1 VQQVFFNGEFM
12 PYEEVSIS
20 PEDRGFNF
28 ADGLYEVIRVYNGRP
43 FCTRE
48 HLDRLYS
55 GAAELGIDITY
66 SRADFSD
73 ISQRLLE
80 ANDLKEAMIYLQ
92 VTRGVA
98 PRSHPFP
105 EDCEPTTFIFVRGV
119 SPPEPD
125 KVESGVSVITHP
137 DNRWGLC
144 HLKTVG
150 LLPNCIARTKAER
163 QGAFEALFVRDGFI
177 TEATARTAFCV
188 RDDVMYTHPLANI
201 LPSVTRLCVL
211 HLAKDNGWPLQQR
224 ALPVQQFLG
233 ADEIFIGGTVAEIL
247 PVVEAEGQPI
257 GDGKPGPVF
266 KKVYHAYQK
275 MIDDQ
280 CGR

>member
-1 VQQVFFNGEFM
+1 MQKVFFNGEFM
-12 PYEEVSIS
+12 HYGEVNIS

-43 FCTRE
+43 FCMRE

-55 GAAELGIDITY
+55 GAEELEISIPYSRTDFADIT
-66 SRADFSD
+66 D
-73 ISQRLLE
+73 RLLQS
-80 ANDLKEAMIYLQ
+80 NDLQEAMIYMQ
-92 VTRGVA
+92 VTRGAA

-105 EDCEPTTFIFVRGV
+105 DSCEPTVFVFVRSV
-119 SPPEPD
+119 SPPARE
-125 KVESGVSVITHP
+125 KVDRGVSVITQP

-144 HLKTVG
+144 HIKTIG

-163 QGAFEALFVRDGFI
+163 QGAFEALLVRDGFV

-211 HLAKDNGWPLQQR
+211 RLAEENGWPVQEQ
-224 ALPVQQFLG
+224 ALPVAQFLG

-247 PVVEAEGQPI
+247 PVVRADGREV
-257 GDGKPGPVF
+257 GDGKPGPIF
-266 KKVYHAYQK
+266 RSVYRAYQEL
-275 MIDDQ
+275 IDHQ
-280 CGR
+280 CER